1 MRARVQWTTHAERE
15 LVIDEALGLLE
26 RVGMRFGTCQTLE
39 ALAQAGA
46 MVDRAAGVAR
56 LPRELVT
63 RVLAQCPRDVPL
75 AGATPADDCLLDG
88 KGVHFVPSGSP
99 TQTLDFETGEYRLGT
114 LEDVRRSTI
123 VADAMPVIDVMWPL
137 VTATDVPGA
146 RHIFADLLA
155 GVSWSAKHLQYDVTA
170 MWQVEP
176 MVRLMEILCGGL
188 DEFRRRPRISFVCC
202 STSPL
207 AVDSALL
214 DASVAVARYGAP
226 IVVYPMPIAGATAPV
241 TIAGTVAM
249 DVAEFLGVATA
260 IGVGAPG
267 ARLILGA
274 GTSLLDMRA
283 TTYSLA
289 ALETALMA
297 AACVEIGHHLGVP
310 VLAPGLSSD
319 AKYGGFQAGFEKAL
333 KGLVVASSGADLITG
348 GIGLLSGANIM
359 SLPQIVMD
367 AEVATMIRR
376 LLADTEISAQTIMED
391 AMERLSFSGDYL
403 REKETRLRVRAGEHF
418 MPTVASRLS
427 LEMWQKAGRDELAVA
442 GEKVR
447 EIVAAADARGPVLPA
462 ETVAELEAVVS
473 EAAADAEARGL
484 A

>member
-1 MRARVQWTTHAERE
+1 MRARVQWTTQGERE
-15 LVIDEALGLLE
+15 LVVDEALGLLE
-26 RVGMRFGTCQTLE
+26 RAGMRFGTCKALDTL
-39 ALAQAGA
+39 ADAGA
-46 MVDRAAGVAR
+46 HVDRAAGVAR

-63 RVLAQCPRDVPL
+63 RVLAQCPRDVLL

-88 KGVHFVPSGSP
+88 AGIHFAPSGTP
-99 TQTLDFETGEYRLGT
+99 TQTLDFETGGYRLGT
-114 LEDVRRSTI
+114 LEDARRSTI

-137 VTATDVPGA
+137 VTATDVSGA
-146 RHIFADLLA
+146 RHIFADLLV
-155 GVSWSAKHLQYDVTA
+155 GVSWSAKHLQHEVTA
-170 MWQVEP
+170 SWHVEP
-176 MVRLMEILCGGL
+176 MLRLMEILCGSL
-188 DEFRRRPRISFVCC
+188 EEFRRRPRLCC

-207 AVDSALL
+207 AVDSSLL
-214 DASVAVARYGAP
+214 DATIAVARYGAP

-241 TIAGTVAM
+241 TVAGTVSM

-260 IGVGAPG
+260 IGTGAPG

-297 AACVEIGHHLGVP
+297 AACVEVGHHLGVP

-376 LLADTEISAQTIMED
+376 LLAETEISSHTVMGE
-391 AMERLSFSGDYL
+391 AMERLGFSGDYL
-403 REKETRLRVRAGEHF
+403 REKETRRRVRAGEHF
-418 MPTVASRLS
+418 FPTVASRLS
-427 LEMWQKAGRDELAVA
+427 LEMWQKAGQDELAVA
-442 GEKVR
+442 SEKVR
-447 EIVAAADARGPVLPA
+447 ELVAAADARVLPA
-462 ETVAELEAVVS
+462 ETIAQLDAVVT
-473 EAAADAEARGL
+473 EAADDAGARGL